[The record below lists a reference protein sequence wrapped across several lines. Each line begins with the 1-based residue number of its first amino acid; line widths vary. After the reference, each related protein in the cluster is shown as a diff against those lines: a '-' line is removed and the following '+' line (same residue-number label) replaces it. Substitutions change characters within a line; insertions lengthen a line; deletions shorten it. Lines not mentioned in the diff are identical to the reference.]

1 MKPWKTLSRKDLLD
15 RSPHLVVEEHTV
27 ETPKGKI
34 VEGWT
39 WVVTP
44 DYAIIVAIDDHG
56 RYLVL
61 HETHYGT
68 GESFSP
74 AGGHIDPGEEPLE
87 AAKRELL
94 EETGY
99 RAATWKFLGCFRTDL
114 NRGNGMG
121 WYYLATGAEMVRSA
135 EDDDLEEHTLVLLD
149 KKQLVDMLRT
159 NQVKEI
165 TSQAAFLMA
174 LAAEAPKNW

>member
-1 MKPWKTLSRKDLLD
+1 MKPWKTLSRKVVLD
-15 RSPHLVVEEHTV
+15 RPPFLVVEEHTV
-27 ETPKGKI
+27 ETPKGKV

-44 DYAIIVAIDDHG
+44 DYVIVVAVDKQ
-56 RYLVL
+56 RRFLVL

-68 GESFSP
+68 EGDSFSP
-74 AGGHIDPGEEPLE
+74 PGGHIDPGEEPLE

-99 RAATWKFLGCFRTDL
+99 KPANWQFLGRFRTDL

-121 WYYLATGAEMVRSA
+121 WYYLATDAEEVQPVG
-135 EDDDLEEHTLVLLD
+135 DGDLEEHALVLLERE
-149 KKQLVDMLRT
+149 QLVEMLRT
-159 NQVKEI
+159 GQIKEI

-174 LAAEAPKNW
+174 LVIGNS